1 MIFIC
6 DYDPFGKKKYMY
18 NIENCCIQS
27 DGLSFDDGS
36 HTICL
41 STRGENEEKVSE
53 ELVRF
58 LEYVGADLE
67 ASTGNFEDGFV
78 SRLQESVRHVKASRK
93 MEERYMLFE
102 ELLRNERKEGKAEG
116 KAESILELLAEAGNV
131 PAEVSKRIYTEGDA
145 EKLRCWLKLAARA
158 ESVEQFVEVM

>member
-1 MIFIC
+1 MC
-6 DYDPFGKKKYMY
+6 S
-18 NIENCCIQS
+18 S
-27 DGLSFDDGS
+27 D
-36 HTICL
+36 L
-41 STRGENEEKVSE
+41 STRGENEEEVSE

-116 KAESILELLAEAGNV
+116 KVDAIIELLEDLGSIPEALKTQLEGEMDLNTLSTWLKMAAKAESI
-131 PAEVSKRIYTEGDA
+131 D
-145 EKLRCWLKLAARA
+145 
-158 ESVEQFVEVM
+158 QFAKEIQISQ

>member
-1 MIFIC
+1 MRNFFETGDRFEKANFLIF
-6 DYDPFGKKKYMY
+6 FLASMF
-18 NIENCCIQS
+18 
-27 DGLSFDDGS
+27 L
-36 HTICL
+36 
-41 STRGENEEKVSE
+41 KVSE

-116 KAESILELLAEAGNV
+116 KVDAIIELLEDLGSIPEALKTQLEGEMDLNTLSTWLKMAAKAESI
-131 PAEVSKRIYTEGDA
+131 D
-145 EKLRCWLKLAARA
+145 
-158 ESVEQFVEVM
+158 QFAKEIQISQ